1 MSDRSWRQFIS
12 IGCAIPPF
20 LSFSISESAGTLI
33 FVSAYICQS
42 INAPLAFDIYFR
54 LSAALFFC
62 SLFPVRH
69 KSINNPL
76 SPFELALVL
85 LSSLVYLS
93 HTQLWS
99 TIMTSP
105 LQAPHILFYY
115 YNREPVNIYS
125 TWASNFS
132 TSPLLIF

>member
-1 MSDRSWRQFIS
+1 MSDRSWRQAIS

-20 LSFSISESAGTLI
+20 LSFCISESAGTLI
-33 FVSAYICQS
+33 FVSAYICLLSMHSLLIFISDSQLPCSFAACFQS
-42 INAPLAFDIYFR
+42 VI
-54 LSAALFFC
+54 
-62 SLFPVRH
+62 SL
-69 KSINNPL
+69 SINNLL

-85 LSSLVYLS
+85 LSSLVSLS
-93 HTQLWS
+93 HTRWPA
-99 TIMTSP
+99 IMPSP

-115 YNREPVNIYS
+115 YNREPVHIYS